1 MRAKFPVFWD
11 RTRLASEPDGLQSIL
26 VRSTMMSNRPQLP
39 KSKSS
44 KADQV
49 LGPVRGEVRRWIE
62 DILNSKLSDYVLTA
76 VKAGL
81 HYLAPHWGGAVAT
94 LIEDCVPSSTERA
107 AKRSVELLGQRLN
120 ALELRIDVQSVNKNE
135 VADLFKSFRA
145 IAERTEQEEKLQ
157 AAASLLASVFLKPG
171 DPAKVTYTE
180 LDHLMRCVE
189 HLSSGAIMV
198 LGAARHLVTTAHLD
212 QWGNSRIM
220 FSDLQRELKNMD
232 AWLLMGLVSEL
243 DVFNLLRVETSPAI
257 SMPHFGNYP
266 LHLTPLGK
274 RFVVQFIEGNMP
286 APQ

>member
-1 MRAKFPVFWD
+1 MTSNPSQSPKSRKSKTD
-11 RTRLASEPDGLQSIL
+11 RSLRP
-26 VRSTMMSNRPQLP
+26 VRSDVQ
-39 KSKSS
+39 
-44 KADQV
+44 
-49 LGPVRGEVRRWIE
+49 RWVK
-62 DILNSKLSDYVLTA
+62 DILNSKLFDYVLTA

-94 LIEDCVPSSTERA
+94 IIEDCVPSSSERA
-107 AKRSVELLGQRLN
+107 AKRSVELLGERLD
-120 ALELRIDVQSVNKNE
+120 ALELRIDVESVNKNE

-157 AAASLLASVFLKPG
+157 AAASLLANLFLKPG

-189 HLSSGAIMV
+189 LLSSGAILV
-198 LGAARHLVTTAHLD
+198 LGAARHLATTAHLD

-243 DVFNLLRVETSPAI
+243 AVFNLLRVETSPAI
-257 SMPHFGNYP
+257 STPQFGNYP

-274 RFVVQFIEGNMP
+274 RFIVHFIEGNIP
-286 APQ
+286 GSADASRRQ